1 MSTIY
6 KSIRGWFRTWYW
18 KLVEWS
24 HRNSEAEVT
33 IQNPHEFDRAIQA
46 ALLNHPAIKQNEW
59 KTVAICAI
67 LVAAIGWAAFGW
79 LMVLEAGR

>member
-1 MSTIY
+1 MNPP
-6 KSIRGWFRTWYW
+6 SIRT
-18 KLVEWS
+18 KVE
-24 HRNSEAEVT
+24 
-33 IQNPHEFDRAIQA
+33 IQA
-46 ALLNHPAIKQNEW
+46 ETQDIRDEAKTLQDLLLKHLKYHPAIKQNEW